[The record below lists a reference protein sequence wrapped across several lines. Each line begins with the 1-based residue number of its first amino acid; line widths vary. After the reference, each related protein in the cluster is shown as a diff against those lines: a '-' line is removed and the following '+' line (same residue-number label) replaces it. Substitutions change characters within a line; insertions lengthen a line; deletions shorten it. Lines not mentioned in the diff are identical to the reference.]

1 MFHPAVPKRMK
12 ETIPDAKVVMVLR
25 DPVKR
30 AHSHY
35 WHEVRLGREDRSFR
49 EAVKQEIEFLKEE
62 NHRDQKIFEDPFFFS
77 PEHMHFT
84 YVERSLYSEQ
94 IKRWMSEYR
103 RNRILVLFSENLFQ
117 KTDETTRRVAS
128 FVGIEKWIPKKKVNK
143 NKGNYER
150 DINKETNNIINNF
163 VEEYNEELKRMVD
176 HGSVSWL

>member
-1 MFHPAVPKRMK
+1 
-12 ETIPDAKVVMVLR
+12 
-25 DPVKR
+25 
-30 AHSHY
+30 
-35 WHEVRLGREDRSFR
+35 
-49 EAVKQEIEFLKEE
+49 
-62 NHRDQKIFEDPFFFS
+62 
-77 PEHMHFT
+77 
-84 YVERSLYSEQ
+84 
-94 IKRWMSEYR
+94 MSEYR